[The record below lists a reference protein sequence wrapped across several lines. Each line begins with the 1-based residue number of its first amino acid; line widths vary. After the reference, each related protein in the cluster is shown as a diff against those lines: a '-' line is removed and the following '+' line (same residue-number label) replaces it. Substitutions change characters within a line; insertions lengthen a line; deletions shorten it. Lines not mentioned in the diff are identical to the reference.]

1 MWSAFLDATLNTTDA
16 SLAQTEALL
25 CPWAA
30 LKETGHHFWSVLQR
44 MVLSEFFNF
53 SWICTITSCSDE
65 VLPLWYI
72 WYIPC
77 IPYPLNAL
85 CGLQMDCSDGL
96 GFQLQILFFSDCFS
110 YLFLHWQSDWTA
122 LLEAVGLNISD
133 GTGSTFPCIL
143 TAVEGLNLQPDFF
156 VYQMSI
162 SQSRFLEW
170 LAPIIDSAVFG
181 GVVYGKKLASR
192 SCSERT
198 SSQEI
203 ARVVV

>member
-1 MWSAFLDATLNTTDA
+1 MLPWTPLM
-16 SLAQTEALL
+16 QALL
-25 CPWAA
+25 RQKPCCVHEQPWKRQDTISDQSYSEWSYQSSSAGFA
-30 LKETGHHFWSVLQR
+30 QSFLVLTKFYHFD
-44 MVLSEFFNF
+44 
-53 SWICTITSCSDE
+53 ISDISR
-65 VLPLWYI
+65 V
-72 WYIPC
+72 
-77 IPYPLNAL
+77 YPLNAL

-96 GFQLQILFFSDCFS
+96 GFQLQILFFSGCFS
-110 YLFLHWQSDWTA
+110 YLLLHWQSDWTA
-122 LLEAVGLNISD
+122 LLEAVGLNIRD

-181 GVVYGKKLASR
+181 GVVYGKKLASQ

-198 SSQEI
+198 SSQET